1 MLVHV
6 SQVSVSSSSSS
17 ASSVPALDV
26 DGIQQQI
33 TSNGDAVSGLFDGV
47 FEPVINLF
55 ENSGIG
61 SVAGFL
67 SDALSWIPLG
77 VWLVFGLMVGLG
89 VFAYVLRGLK

>member
-1 MLVHV
+1 MILL
-6 SQVSVSSSSSS
+6 SVSSSSSS
-17 ASSVPALDV
+17 ASVSSSSALDV

-47 FEPVINLF
+47 FEPVIELF